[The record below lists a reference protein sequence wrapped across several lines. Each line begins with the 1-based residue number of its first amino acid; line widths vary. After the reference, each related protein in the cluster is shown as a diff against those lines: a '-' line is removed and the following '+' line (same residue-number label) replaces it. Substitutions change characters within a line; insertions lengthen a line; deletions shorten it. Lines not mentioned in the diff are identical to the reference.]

1 MSKRIPALLIAD
13 ILTSIAKIE
22 SYTSGLI
29 YESFLA
35 DRRTVEA
42 VERNFEIIGEAAN
55 QLSKDFQQNNSH
67 IPWHSV
73 VSFRN
78 RLIHGYFG
86 VDYEIIWYVITV
98 DLIDLKKQ
106 FERLQAGLDS

>member
-1 MSKRIPALLIAD
+1 MSKRIPALLVAD
-13 ILTSIAKIE
+13 ILTAISKIE
-22 SYTSGLI
+22 TYTYGFD
-29 YESFLA
+29 YEAFLA

-55 QLSKDFQQNNSH
+55 QISTEFQEENSH

-73 VSFRN
+73 ISFRN

-86 VDYEIIWYVITV
+86 VDYEIVWYIIKV
-98 DLIDLKKQ
+98 DLSDLKKQ
-106 FERLQAGLDS
+106 FETLKDTIT